1 MSSKTM
7 LTVAKAKIATSI
19 LAVATLAGCLGGGG
33 GSGSDGGST
42 TTLAEYTARFA
53 DLQNDRGALTLTPE
67 ADFPSG
73 SVTYLGVANFNLSD
87 GSTLRGALGGM
98 RVEVNFG
105 DDSFEGSIR
114 EFIDYA
120 EQPVDGRI
128 DITNG
133 VLTGNNTASL
143 TSGVTAEA
151 AGTIDGVTLDMT
163 VDGGFSGDNAKMLG
177 LYFDD
182 RTTLRLGVGIAAR

>member
-1 MSSKTM
+1 MKVTKTRG
-7 LTVAKAKIATSI
+7 AASI
-19 LAVATLAGCLGGGG
+19 LAMVALAGCLGGGG
-33 GSGSDGGST
+33 GGGGST
-42 TTLAEYTARFA
+42 ATLAEYTARFA
-53 DLQNDRGALTLTPE
+53 DLQNDQSALTLTPE
-67 ADFPSG
+67 ADFPTG

-87 GSTLRGALGGM
+87 GSTLRGVLGGM
-98 RVEVNFG
+98 RVEVNFS
-105 DDSFEGSIR
+105 DDSFEGSVR

-143 TSGVTAEA
+143 SAGVTAEA
-151 AGTIDGVTLDMT
+151 AGTIDGVVLDMT
-163 VDGGFSGDNAKMLG
+163 VDGGFSGDNAELLG

-182 RTTLRLGVGIAAR
+182 RATLRGGVGIAAR